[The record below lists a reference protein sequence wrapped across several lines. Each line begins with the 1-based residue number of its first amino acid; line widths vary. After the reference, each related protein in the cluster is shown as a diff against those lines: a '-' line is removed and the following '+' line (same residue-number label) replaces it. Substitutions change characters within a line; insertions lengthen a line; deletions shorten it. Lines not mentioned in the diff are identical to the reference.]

1 MRDGAEVSAGTYGE
15 GDGGNLTVNASN
27 QVELIG
33 TTADGQYGSGLFTQ
47 ASRGASGKAGDLT
60 INTGT
65 LLVRDGAFVSAST
78 FGEGDGG
85 NLTVNASNQVQL
97 IGTTADGQFGSGL
110 YASANP
116 DASGKA
122 GDLTINTGTLLVQD
136 GAEVSAG
143 TFGEGDGGNLTVNA
157 SNQVQ
162 LIGTSADGQ
171 FVSGLF
177 ASTQPGASGKAGDL
191 TINTGTLLV
200 RDGALVSVRSF
211 QGQAG
216 NMTILANSLLLDQG
230 RLFAET
236 AKSDAQGGA
245 NITLSGLD
253 LLRMDNESL
262 ISANALDQASGGNIT
277 IDSTFVVAT
286 PPTGS
291 KGSDITANAVR
302 GNGGRVNITTQGL
315 FGIEFR
321 PQPTSKNDIT
331 VSSEFGL
338 TGEFQLYS
346 PDVDP
351 SRGLTNLPT
360 AVVDVS
366 NQIAQ
371 TCPSGGRKVAQNQ
384 FIVTGRGGL
393 PANPTDTL
401 SSDTVWTDLRNP
413 SVVSSHPSE
422 EPVTPKAV
430 TPQAPIMEANGWV
443 INDKGEVVLM
453 AVAPTVPLY
462 SRGWTQ
468 SQCHVSQTSRE

>member
-1 MRDGAEVSAGTYGE
+1 
-15 GDGGNLTVNASN
+15 
-27 QVELIG
+27 
-33 TTADGQYGSGLFTQ
+33 
-47 ASRGASGKAGDLT
+47 
-60 INTGT
+60 
-65 LLVRDGAFVSAST
+65 
-78 FGEGDGG
+78 
-85 NLTVNASNQVQL
+85 
-97 IGTTADGQFGSGL
+97 
-110 YASANP
+110 
-116 DASGKA
+116 
-122 GDLTINTGTLLVQD
+122 
-136 GAEVSAG
+136 
-143 TFGEGDGGNLTVNA
+143 LTVNA

-162 LIGTSADGQ
+162 LIGTSADGK
-171 FVSGLF
+171 VSSGLY
-177 ASTQPGASGKAGDL
+177 AQAEPGASGKAGDL
-191 TINTGTLLV
+191 TINTNTLLV
-200 RDGALVSVRSF
+200 RDGARVSVRSF

-216 NMTILANSLLLDQG
+216 NMTIRANSLLLDQG

-245 NITLSGLD
+245 NITLIGLD
-253 LLRMDNESL
+253 LLRMDNESF
-262 ISANALDQASGGNIT
+262 ISANALDLAKGGNIT
-277 IDSTFVVAT
+277 IDSTFIVAT

-321 PQPTSKNDIT
+321 PQLTPKNDIT
-331 VSSEFGL
+331 VSSNFGL
-338 TGEFQLYS
+338 TGEFQLNS

-360 AVVDVS
+360 DVADVS

-371 TCPSGGRKVAQNQ
+371 ACPSDGGKVAQNQ

-393 PANPTDTL
+393 PDNPSDAL
-401 SSDTVWTDLRNP
+401 SSDVVWTDLRNP
-413 SVVSSHPSE
+413 SVVSRHPSE

-443 INDKGEVVLM
+443 INDKGEVVLT
-453 AVAPTVPLY
+453 AAAPTVILY